1 MRGQKKW
8 LRVRII
14 IVMGLF
20 LVVFLA
26 LVTRAFQLQ
35 ILSGRV
41 LKELA
46 SRQHVSTLKTQ
57 PERGMIVDRN
67 GEKLAVS
74 LLTDSLCADPEKIA
88 DRVGT
93 ARKIASLLNLD
104 EGTVA
109 KNCHRPKFCWIARRI
124 TPEEAARVAELD
136 VDGLSLSKNPNV
148 LP

>member
-109 KNCHRPKFCWIARRI
+109 KKLSSSKILFGLCARI
-124 TPEEAARVAELD
+124 TQKKRHV
-136 VDGLSLSKNPNV
+136 
-148 LP
+148 